1 MDKNETGDDVVVET
15 DEAETSSQ
23 DGTQRGRALVLP
35 DQNLPSKLLLLPI
48 FERPFFPAQVQ
59 PLVIDEAP
67 WKDTFERLAKMKQH
81 LLGLVYAG
89 EREDSGEAEPGDFAS
104 TGCVVRLHN
113 VVGANDKIQFIAQ
126 GMQRFN
132 IDGWLSKKA
141 PFAAEVSY
149 PVERSGSTPE
159 IKAYAMALI
168 QAIKELI
175 PLNPLYNEELKNF
188 LNHFNLNEPSPL
200 ADFAAAITTAPG
212 PDLQQIL
219 DTIPLQKRMER
230 VLVLLHKELEVAR
243 LQAEIRSEVEQKM
256 SKHQREFFLR
266 EELKVIQR
274 ELGISKDDK
283 TSDVDEF
290 RERMTEREPPEH
302 VLRRFEEE
310 LQKLSVLESG
320 SPEYGVTRNYV
331 DWLSSMPWG
340 LHSTDKIDLRRA
352 RKILNR
358 DHSGL
363 DDVKDRILE
372 FLALGAFRGEVAG
385 SILLFV
391 GPPGVGKTSIGKS
404 IAECL
409 GREFY
414 RFSVGGMRD
423 EAEIK
428 GHRRT
433 YIGAMPGKLVQ
444 ALKDVKVENPVIMLD
459 EIDKMGVSY
468 QGDPASAMLEVL
480 DPEQNAE
487 FLDHYLDLRVDLSKV
502 LFVCTANQLD
512 TIPRPLLD
520 RMDVI
525 RLGGYI
531 ASEKLEIAKRHLWPR
546 LLERNGVK
554 SSQVKISDSAIR
566 ALIEGYAREA
576 GVRGLEKLLHRVLR
590 KSVVKLLGKTTSV
603 TISNRNLVEF
613 VGEPPFRVEKR
624 LGGVGVVTGL
634 AWTPLGG
641 ATLPIEA
648 TVVHGRD
655 RGLKL
660 TGQLGKVMR
669 ESAEIAHSFVTTN
682 AARYGV
688 GDEWFMK
695 HGLHLHVPEGAT
707 PKDGPSA
714 GISMTSALL
723 SLALGRPVVK
733 TFAMTGE
740 ITLTGEV
747 LPVGGI
753 REKLIA
759 ARRVGVRDVILPEG
773 NRRDI
778 AELPEHIVE
787 GLGIHH
793 ASRYDDVFEL
803 LFPARKARSGGK
815 RGSSSKGV
823 STRGRKSTGEKATT
837 AGRVSSRARRT
848 STAR

>member
-1 MDKNETGDDVVVET
+1 MDKNGNADDVVVDPTDET
-15 DEAETSSQ
+15 DERPSSAT
-23 DGTQRGRALVLP
+23 GLILP

-67 WKDTFERLAKMKQH
+67 WKETFERLVKMKQH

-89 EREDSGEAEPGDFAS
+89 EQDESDEADPDDFAR

-126 GMQRFN
+126 GMQRFR
-132 IDGWLSKKA
+132 IDGWLSRKA

-149 PVERSGSTPE
+149 PAERSGSTPE

-168 QAIKELI
+168 QSIKELI

-188 LNHFNLNEPSPL
+188 LNHFNLNDPSPL

-212 PDLQQIL
+212 PDLQEIL
-219 DTIPLQKRMER
+219 DTVPLQKRMEK

-290 RERMTEREPPEH
+290 RERMSERHPPDH
-302 VLRRFEEE
+302 VVKRFDEEVH
-310 LQKLSVLESG
+310 KLSVLETG

-331 DWLSSMPWG
+331 DWLSSVPWG
-340 LHSTDKIDLRRA
+340 LHSKDRLDLRRA
-352 RKILNR
+352 RRVLNR
-358 DHSGL
+358 DHAGL

-372 FLALGAFRGEVAG
+372 FLALGAFRGEVSG

-459 EIDKMGVSY
+459 EIDKMGTSF

-480 DPEQNAE
+480 DPEQNGE
-487 FLDHYLDLRVDLSKV
+487 FLDHYLDVRVDLSKV

-531 ASEKLEIAKRHLWPR
+531 ASEKLDIAKKHLWPR

-554 SSQVKISDSAIR
+554 PSQVKISDSAIR
-566 ALIEGYAREA
+566 TLIEGYAREA
-576 GVRGLEKLLHRVLR
+576 GVRSLEKLLHRVLR
-590 KSVVKLLGKTTSV
+590 KSVVKLLGKAKTVSV
-603 TISNRNLVEF
+603 SGKNLVDF

-634 AWTPLGG
+634 AWTAMGG

-648 TVVHGRD
+648 TVVHEKD
-655 RGLKL
+655 RSLKL
-660 TGQLGKVMR
+660 TGQLGKVMT
-669 ESAEIAHSFVTTN
+669 ESAQIAHSFVTTN

-688 GDEWFMK
+688 DEGWFMS
-695 HGLHLHVPEGAT
+695 HALHLHVPEGAT

-723 SLALGRPVVK
+723 SLALNRPVGK

-773 NRRDI
+773 NRRDV
-778 AELPEHIVE
+778 AELPKHIVE

-793 ASRYDDVFEL
+793 AGRYDEVFER
-803 LFPARKARSGGK
+803 LFPAKTASAARGK
-815 RGSSSKGV
+815 RTSK
-823 STRGRKSTGEKATT
+823 RAAAKRAT
-837 AGRVSSRARRT
+837 AKG
-848 STAR
+848 

>member
-1 MDKNETGDDVVVET
+1 MASNKSDEPLIVET
-15 DEAETSSQ
+15 EPEDTGNDQSSS
-23 DGTQRGRALVLP
+23 GTGLILP
-35 DQNLPSKLLLLPI
+35 DQNLPGKLLLLPI

-59 PLVIDEAP
+59 PLVIDEDP
-67 WKDTFERLAKMKQH
+67 WEETFTRLAKMDHH
-81 LLGLVYAG
+81 LLGLCYAG
-89 EREDSGEAEPGDFAS
+89 DQDEQAGASPGDFADI
-104 TGCVVRLHN
+104 GCAVRLHN
-113 VVGANDKIQFIAQ
+113 VVRGNGKIQFIAQ
-126 GMQRFN
+126 GMQRFR
-132 IDGWLSKKA
+132 IDGWLSRSA

-149 PVERSGSTPE
+149 PSERARNTPE

-188 LNHFNLNEPSPL
+188 LNHFNLNDPSPL

-212 PDLQQIL
+212 PELQQIL
-219 DTIPLQKRMER
+219 DTIPVQKRMER

-256 SKHQREFFLR
+256 SRHQREFFLR
-266 EELKVIQR
+266 EELKIIQR
-274 ELGISKDDK
+274 ELGIAKDDR
-283 TSDVDEF
+283 TADIDEF
-290 RERMTEREPPEH
+290 RKRMESRNPPSH
-302 VLRRFEEE
+302 VQKRFDEEII
-310 LQKLSVLESG
+310 KMSILETG

-331 DWLSSMPWG
+331 DWLSAVPWG
-340 LHSTDKIDLRRA
+340 NYSKDKLSLRHA
-352 RKILNR
+352 RTILNR
-358 DHSGL
+358 DHAGL
-363 DDVKDRILE
+363 EDIKERILE
-372 FLALGAFRGEVAG
+372 FLAMGSFRGEISG

-409 GREFY
+409 GRKFY

-444 ALKDVKVENPVIMLD
+444 ALKDVDVSNPVIMLD
-459 EIDKMGVSY
+459 EVDKMGSSF

-480 DPEQNAE
+480 DPEQNSE

-531 ASEKLEIAKRHLWPR
+531 ASEKLEIARQHLWPR
-546 LLERNGVK
+546 LLERNKVK
-554 SSQVKISDSAIR
+554 PGQVKISDSAIKI
-566 ALIEGYAREA
+566 LIEGYAREA

-590 KSVVKLLGKTTSV
+590 KSIVKLLGKATTVSV
-603 TISNRNLVEF
+603 SNRNLVDF
-613 VGEPPFRVEKR
+613 VGEPPFRVEKQ
-624 LGGVGVVTGL
+624 LGGIGVITGL
-634 AWTPLGG
+634 AWTAMGG

-648 TVVHGRD
+648 TAVHSRE
-655 RGLKL
+655 RGLQL
-660 TGQLGKVMR
+660 TGQLGKVMN
-669 ESAEIAHSFVTTN
+669 ESAQIAHSFVTTN
-682 AARYGV
+682 SARYGV
-688 GDEWFMK
+688 RDDWFMQRS
-695 HGLHLHVPEGAT
+695 LHMHVPEGAT

-723 SLALGRPVVK
+723 SLALRKPVRK
-733 TFAMTGE
+733 SLAMTGE

-759 ARRVGVRDVILPEG
+759 ARRIGVKAVILPEG
-773 NRRDI
+773 NRRDV
-778 AELPEHIVE
+778 AELPKHIVA
-787 GLGIHH
+787 GLTVQH
-793 ASRYDDVFEL
+793 ASHYDEVFEI
-803 LFPARKARSGGK
+803 LFASKRK
-815 RGSSSKGV
+815 
-823 STRGRKSTGEKATT
+823 
-837 AGRVSSRARRT
+837 
-848 STAR
+848 

>member
-1 MDKNETGDDVVVET
+1 MARKKRDDSVVVEPEPENGT
-15 DEAETSSQ
+15 DSKKSATGS
-23 DGTQRGRALVLP
+23 GTGLVIP
-35 DQNLPSKLLLLPI
+35 NQNLPSKLLLLPI

-59 PLVIDEAP
+59 PLVIDEEP
-67 WKDTFERLAKMKQH
+67 WEETFSRLAKIDNH
-81 LLGLVYAG
+81 LLGLCYAG
-89 EREDSGEAEPGDFAS
+89 DQDEHASPSTSEFAL
-104 TGCVVRLHN
+104 TGCAVRLHN
-113 VVGANDKIQFIAQ
+113 VVRSNGKIQFIAQ
-126 GMQRFN
+126 GMQRFR
-132 IDGWLSKKA
+132 IEAWMSQKA

-149 PVERSGSTPE
+149 PGDQSRNTPE

-188 LNHFNLNEPSPL
+188 LNHFNLNDPSPL
-200 ADFAAAITTAPG
+200 ADFAAAITTATG
-212 PDLQQIL
+212 PDLQEIL
-219 DTIPLQKRMER
+219 DTIDLQKRMER

-256 SKHQREFFLR
+256 TRHQREFFLR

-274 ELGISKDDK
+274 ELGIAKDDR
-283 TSDVDEF
+283 TADIDEF
-290 RERMTEREPPEH
+290 RQRMDTLHPPEH
-302 VLRRFEEE
+302 VTKRFEEE
-310 LQKLSVLESG
+310 LTKMSILETG

-331 DWLSSMPWG
+331 DWLSSVPWG
-340 LHSTDKIDLRRA
+340 SYSKDKLSLRSA
-352 RKILNR
+352 KTILNR
-358 DHSGL
+358 DHAGL
-363 DDVKDRILE
+363 DDIKERILE
-372 FLALGAFRGEVAG
+372 FLAMGSFRGEISG

-409 GREFY
+409 GRKFY

-433 YIGAMPGKLVQ
+433 YIGAMPGKLIQ
-444 ALKDVKVENPVIMLD
+444 ALKDVEVSNPVIMLD
-459 EIDKMGVSY
+459 EIDKMGSSY

-480 DPEQNAE
+480 DPEQNSE

-512 TIPRPLLD
+512 TIPRALLD

-531 ASEKLEIAKRHLWPR
+531 ASEKLEIARKHLWPR
-546 LLERNGVK
+546 LLERNKVK
-554 SSQVKISDSAIR
+554 TSQVKISDSAIK

-576 GVRGLEKLLHRVLR
+576 GVRSLEKLLHRVLR
-590 KSVVKLLGKTTSV
+590 KSIVQLLGKTKSV
-603 TISNRNLVEF
+603 SISNRNLVDF
-613 VGEPPFRVEKR
+613 VGEPPFRVEKQ
-624 LGGVGVVTGL
+624 LGGVGVITGL
-634 AWTPLGG
+634 AWTAMGG

-648 TVVHGRD
+648 TQVHSRD

-660 TGQLGKVMR
+660 TGQLGKVMN
-669 ESAEIAHSFVTTN
+669 ESAQIAHSYVTTN
-682 AARYGV
+682 AQRYGV
-688 GDEWFMK
+688 EEDWFMTNS
-695 HGLHLHVPEGAT
+695 LHLHVPEGAT

-723 SLALGRPVVK
+723 SLALNKSVKK

-759 ARRVGVRDVILPEG
+759 ARRIGVKELILPEG
-773 NRRDI
+773 NRRDVS
-778 AELPEHIVE
+778 ELPKHIVT
-787 GLGIHH
+787 GLKIHH
-793 ASRYDDVFEL
+793 ASEYDEVFQI
-803 LFPARKARSGGK
+803 LFANRKR
-815 RGSSSKGV
+815 
-823 STRGRKSTGEKATT
+823 
-837 AGRVSSRARRT
+837 
-848 STAR
+848 

>member
-1 MDKNETGDDVVVET
+1 MADNENDDSLVMESDPVDDT
-15 DEAETSSQ
+15 AETSSS
-23 DGTQRGRALVLP
+23 GTGLILP
-35 DQNLPSKLLLLPI
+35 DQNLPGKLLLLPI

-59 PLVIDEAP
+59 PLVIDEDP
-67 WKDTFERLAKMKQH
+67 WEETFSRLAKMDHH
-81 LLGLVYAG
+81 LLGLCYAG
-89 EREDSGEAEPGDFAS
+89 DQDEQANASPSDFAD

-113 VVGANDKIQFIAQ
+113 VVRGNGKIQFIAQ
-126 GMQRFN
+126 GMQRFR
-132 IDGWLSKKA
+132 IDGWLSKQA

-149 PVERSGSTPE
+149 PKEQARNTPE

-188 LNHFNLNEPSPL
+188 LNHFNLNDPSPL

-219 DTIPLQKRMER
+219 DTVSLQKRMER

-274 ELGISKDDK
+274 ELGLAKDDR
-283 TSDVDEF
+283 TSDIDEF
-290 RERMTEREPPEH
+290 RARMEKRQPPEH
-302 VLRRFEEE
+302 VQKRFDEEIN
-310 LQKLSVLESG
+310 KMSILETG

-331 DWLSSMPWG
+331 DWLSAVPWG
-340 LHSTDKIDLRRA
+340 NYSKDKLALRNA
-352 RKILNR
+352 KQVLNR
-358 DHSGL
+358 DHAGL
-363 DDVKDRILE
+363 QDIKERILE
-372 FLALGAFRGEVAG
+372 FLAMGAFRGEISG

-409 GREFY
+409 GRKFY

-433 YIGAMPGKLVQ
+433 YIGAMPGKLIQ
-444 ALKDVKVENPVIMLD
+444 ALKDVDVSNPVIMLD
-459 EIDKMGVSY
+459 EIDKMGSSY

-480 DPEQNAE
+480 DPEQNSE

-531 ASEKLEIAKRHLWPR
+531 ASEKLDIARQHLWPR
-546 LLERNGVK
+546 LLERNNVK
-554 SSQVKISDSAIR
+554 NSQVKISDSAIK

-590 KSVVKLLGKTTSV
+590 KSIVKLLGKTKSV
-603 TISNRNLVEF
+603 SVSNRNLVEF
-613 VGEPPFRVEKR
+613 VGEPPFRVEKQ
-624 LGGVGVVTGL
+624 LGGVGVITGL
-634 AWTPLGG
+634 AWTAMGG

-648 TVVHGRD
+648 TTIHAGD
-655 RGLKL
+655 RALKL
-660 TGQLGKVMR
+660 TGQLGKVMN
-669 ESAEIAHSFVTTN
+669 ESAQIAHSFVTTN
-682 AARYGV
+682 GDRYGV
-688 GDEWFMK
+688 SENWYMK
-695 HGLHLHVPEGAT
+695 NSLHLHVPEGAT

-723 SLALGRPVVK
+723 SLALKKPVKK

-759 ARRVGVRDVILPEG
+759 ARRIGVKEVILPEG
-773 NRRDI
+773 NRRDVS
-778 AELPEHIVE
+778 ELPKHIVS
-787 GLGIHH
+787 GLKIHH
-793 ASRYDDVFEL
+793 AGHYDDVYDI
-803 LFPARKARSGGK
+803 LFKPGK
-815 RGSSSKGV
+815 R
-823 STRGRKSTGEKATT
+823 R
-837 AGRVSSRARRT
+837 
-848 STAR
+848 

>member
-1 MDKNETGDDVVVET
+1 MASKKS
-15 DEAETSSQ
+15 DEALIVESEQADSGDKQTST
-23 DGTQRGRALVLP
+23 GTGLIVP
-35 DQNLPSKLLLLPI
+35 EQNLPGKLLLLPI

-59 PLVIDEAP
+59 PLIIDESP
-67 WKDTFERLAKMKQH
+67 WEETFGRLAKMDHH
-81 LLGLVYAG
+81 LLGLCYAG
-89 EREDSGEAEPGDFAS
+89 DQDEQASASPEDFAD

-113 VVGANDKIQFIAQ
+113 VVRGNGKIQFIAQ
-126 GMQRFN
+126 GMQRFR
-132 IDGWLSKKA
+132 IDGWISRTA

-149 PVERSGSTPE
+149 PNERTQNTPE

-188 LNHFNLNEPSPL
+188 LNHFNLNDPSPL

-219 DTIPLQKRMER
+219 DTVSLQKRMER

-274 ELGISKDDK
+274 ELGIAKDDR
-283 TSDVDEF
+283 TSDIDEF
-290 RERMTEREPPEH
+290 RDRMEKRNPPEH
-302 VLRRFEEE
+302 VLKRFDEEIN
-310 LQKLSVLESG
+310 KMSILETG
-320 SPEYGVTRNYV
+320 SPEYGVTRNYL
-331 DWLSSMPWG
+331 DWLSAVPWG
-340 LHSTDKIDLRRA
+340 TYSKDKLSLRHA
-352 RKILNR
+352 KTVLNR
-358 DHSGL
+358 DHAGL
-363 DDVKDRILE
+363 DDIKERILE
-372 FLALGAFRGEVAG
+372 FLAMGSFRGEISG

-409 GREFY
+409 GRKFY

-444 ALKDVKVENPVIMLD
+444 ALKDVDVSNPVIMLD
-459 EIDKMGVSY
+459 EIDKMGNSY

-480 DPEQNAE
+480 DPEQNSE
-487 FLDHYLDLRVDLSKV
+487 FLDHYLDVRVDLSKV

-531 ASEKLEIAKRHLWPR
+531 ASEKLEIARKHLWPR
-546 LLERNGVK
+546 LLERNNVK
-554 SSQVKISDSAIR
+554 NSQVKISDSAIK

-576 GVRGLEKLLHRVLR
+576 GVRSLEKLLHRVLR
-590 KSVVKLLGKTTSV
+590 KSIVKLLGKATSV
-603 TISNRNLVEF
+603 SISNRNLVDF
-613 VGEPPFRVEKR
+613 VGEPPFRVEKQ
-624 LGGVGVVTGL
+624 LGGVGVITGL
-634 AWTPLGG
+634 AWTAMGG

-648 TVVHGRD
+648 TSVHEGE

-660 TGQLGKVMR
+660 TGQLGKVMN
-669 ESAEIAHSFVTTN
+669 ESAQIAHSYVTTN
-682 AARYGV
+682 AERYGV
-688 GDEWFMK
+688 DKDWFMK
-695 HGLHLHVPEGAT
+695 HSLHLHVPEGAT

-714 GISMTSALL
+714 GISITSALL
-723 SLALGRPVVK
+723 SLALNKPVRK
-733 TFAMTGE
+733 SFAMTGE

-759 ARRVGVRDVILPEG
+759 ARRIGVKQIILPEG
-773 NRRDI
+773 NRRDVS
-778 AELPEHIVE
+778 ELPEHIVK
-787 GLGIHH
+787 GLDIQH
-793 ASRYDDVFEL
+793 AGHYDDVFEI
-803 LFPARKARSGGK
+803 LFKNNRRK
-815 RGSSSKGV
+815 
-823 STRGRKSTGEKATT
+823 
-837 AGRVSSRARRT
+837 
-848 STAR
+848 

>member
-1 MDKNETGDDVVVET
+1 MTMAMKESDDSILVDVEE
-15 DEAETSSQ
+15 DSDGESLTSGS
-23 DGTQRGRALVLP
+23 TNLVLP
-35 DQNLPSKLLLLPI
+35 DQNLPDKLLLLPI

-59 PLVIDEAP
+59 PLVIDEDP
-67 WKDTFERLAKMKQH
+67 WEETFARLAKMDQH
-81 LLGLVYAG
+81 TLGLCYAG
-89 EREDSGEAEPGDFAS
+89 DQDDEANASSTDFAD

-113 VVGANDKIQFIAQ
+113 VVRGNGKIQFIAQ
-126 GMQRFN
+126 GLQRFR
-132 IDGWLSKKA
+132 IDSWINTKA

-149 PVERSGSTPE
+149 PAERTGNTPE

-188 LNHFNLNEPSPL
+188 LNHFNLNDPSPL

-212 PDLQQIL
+212 PDLQLIL
-219 DTIPLQKRMER
+219 DTLKLQKRMER

-266 EELKVIQR
+266 EELKIIQR

-283 TSDVDEF
+283 TSDIDEF
-290 RERMTEREPPEH
+290 IARMETRDPPEH
-302 VLRRFEEE
+302 VLKRFDDEIN
-310 LQKLSVLESG
+310 KMSVLETG

-331 DWLSSMPWG
+331 DWLSSVPWG
-340 LHSTDKIDLRRA
+340 VFSKDKLSLRSA
-352 RKILNR
+352 KQILNR
-358 DHSGL
+358 DHAGL
-363 DDVKDRILE
+363 TDIKERILE
-372 FLALGAFRGEVAG
+372 FLAMGSFRGEISG

-409 GREFY
+409 GRKFY

-444 ALKDVKVENPVIMLD
+444 ALKDVDVSNPVIMLD
-459 EIDKMGVSY
+459 EIDKMGTSY

-480 DPEQNAE
+480 DPEQNSE
-487 FLDHYLDLRVDLSKV
+487 FLDHYLDVRVDLSKV

-520 RMDVI
+520 RMDII

-531 ASEKLEIAKRHLWPR
+531 ASEKLDIAKQHLWPR
-546 LLERNGVK
+546 LLERNKVK
-554 SSQVKISDSAIR
+554 SSQVKISDSAIK

-576 GVRGLEKLLHRVLR
+576 GVRSLEKLLHRVLR
-590 KSVVKLLGKTTSV
+590 KSIVQLLGKAKSV
-603 TISNRNLVEF
+603 SVSGRNLKEF
-613 VGEPPFRVEKR
+613 VGEPPFRAEKQ
-624 LGGVGVVTGL
+624 LGGVGVITGL
-634 AWTPLGG
+634 AWTAMGG

-648 TVVHGRD
+648 TRVHGQD
-655 RGLKL
+655 RHLKL
-660 TGQLGKVMR
+660 TGQLGKVMN
-669 ESAEIAHSFVTTN
+669 ESAQIAHSYVTTN
-682 AARYGV
+682 GKRFGV
-688 GDEWFMK
+688 KDDWFLK
-695 HGLHLHVPEGAT
+695 NSLHLHVPEGAT

-723 SLALGRPVVK
+723 SLALKKSVRK
-733 TFAMTGE
+733 SIAMTGE

-759 ARRVGVRDVILPEG
+759 ARRIGISEVILPEG
-773 NRRDI
+773 NRRDV
-778 AELPEHIVE
+778 AELPKHIVK
-787 GLGIHH
+787 GLKIHH
-793 ASRYDDVFEL
+793 ASRYDDVYKI
-803 LFPARKARSGGK
+803 LFA
-815 RGSSSKGV
+815 
-823 STRGRKSTGEKATT
+823 
-837 AGRVSSRARRT
+837 
-848 STAR
+848 

>member
-1 MDKNETGDDVVVET
+1 M
-15 DEAETSSQ
+15 
-23 DGTQRGRALVLP
+23 
-35 DQNLPSKLLLLPI
+35 
-48 FERPFFPAQVQ
+48 Q
-59 PLVIDEAP
+59 PLVIDEEP
-67 WKDTFERLAKMKQH
+67 WKETFERLAKMKQH
-81 LLGLVYAG
+81 FLGLVYAG
-89 EREDSGEAEPGDFAS
+89 EHDESREAVPDDFS
-104 TGCVVRLHN
+104 RTGCVVRLHN

-126 GMQRFN
+126 GMQRFR
-132 IDGWLSKKA
+132 IETWHSESA

-149 PVERSGSTPE
+149 PAERSGNAPE

-168 QAIKELI
+168 QSIKELI

-188 LNHFNLNEPSPL
+188 LNHFNLNDPSPL
-200 ADFAAAITTAPG
+200 ADFAAAITTASG

-219 DTIPLQKRMER
+219 DTVPLQKRMER
-230 VLVLLHKELEVAR
+230 VLILLHKELEVAR

-274 ELGISKDDK
+274 ELGIAKDDK

-290 RERMTEREPPEH
+290 RERMSERHPPEH
-302 VLRRFEEE
+302 VMKRFDEEI
-310 LQKLSVLESG
+310 QKLTVLESG

-331 DWLSSMPWG
+331 DWLSVMPWG
-340 LHSTDKIDLRRA
+340 LHSSDKLNLRRA
-352 RKILNR
+352 KKILDR
-358 DHSGL
+358 DHAGL
-363 DDVKDRILE
+363 DDIKERILE
-372 FLALGAFRGEVAG
+372 FLAMGAFRGEVSG

-459 EIDKMGVSY
+459 EVDKMGSSY

-480 DPEQNAE
+480 DPEQNGE
-487 FLDHYLDLRVDLSKV
+487 FLDHYLDVRVDLSKV

-531 ASEKLEIAKRHLWPR
+531 ASEKLDIARDHLWPR
-546 LLERNGVK
+546 LLERNNVK
-554 SSQVKISDSAIR
+554 PSQVKISDSAIR
-566 ALIEGYAREA
+566 TLIEGYAREA
-576 GVRGLEKLLHRVLR
+576 GVRSLEKLLHRVLR
-590 KSVVKLLGKTTSV
+590 KSVVKLLGKTRTVSV
-603 TISNRNLVEF
+603 SGRNLVEF
-613 VGEPPFRVEKR
+613 VGEPPFRLEKQ
-624 LGGVGVVTGL
+624 LGGVGIVTGL

-648 TVVHGRD
+648 TRVHSRD

-660 TGQLGKVMR
+660 TGQLGKVMN
-669 ESAEIAHSFVTTN
+669 ESAQIAHSYVTTN
-682 AARYGV
+682 ATRFGV
-688 GDEWFMK
+688 TDEWFMK
-695 HGLHLHVPEGAT
+695 NSLHLHVPEGAT

-723 SLALGRPVVK
+723 SRALDRPVRK
-733 TFAMTGE
+733 TLAMTGE

-747 LPVGGI
+747 LPVGGV

-759 ARRVGVRDVILPEG
+759 ARRVGVREVILPDG
-773 NRRDI
+773 NRRDV
-778 AELPEHIVE
+778 AELPKHIVE
-787 GLGIHH
+787 GLEIHH
-793 ASRYDDVFEL
+793 ASRYEEVFEWV
-803 LFPARKARSGGK
+803 FPAPGERRAKRAGGGAAKKAGAAKGK
-815 RGSSSKGV
+815 
-823 STRGRKSTGEKATT
+823 KA
-837 AGRVSSRARRT
+837 SARRT
-848 STAR
+848 AR

>member
-1 MDKNETGDDVVVET
+1 MARKKRDETIDDSVVA
-15 DEAETSSQ
+15 DTSSEGSNS
-23 DGTQRGRALVLP
+23 GTELVVP
-35 DQNLPSKLLLLPI
+35 AQNLPAKLLLLPI

-59 PLVIDEAP
+59 PLVIDEDP
-67 WKDTFERLAKMKQH
+67 WEETFALLTKMDQPH
-81 LLGLVYAG
+81 LGLCYAG
-89 EREDSGEAEPGDFAS
+89 DQDEQDKASPDDFAS

-113 VVGANDKIQFIAQ
+113 VVRGNGKIQFIAQ
-126 GMQRFN
+126 GMQRFKLEKWIN
-132 IDGWLSKKA
+132 GQA
-141 PFAAEVSY
+141 PFSASVSY
-149 PVERSGSTPE
+149 PVDHTRNTPE

-188 LNHFNLNEPSPL
+188 LNHFNLNDPSPL
-200 ADFAAAITTAPG
+200 ADFAAAITTAQG
-212 PDLQQIL
+212 PDLQHIL
-219 DTIPLQKRMER
+219 DTVDLQKRMEL

-256 SKHQREFFLR
+256 SRHQREFFLR

-274 ELGISKDDK
+274 ELGIAKDDR
-283 TSDVDEF
+283 TADIDEF
-290 RERMTEREPPEH
+290 RSRMAKRNPPEH
-302 VLRRFEEE
+302 VIKRFDDEIN
-310 LQKLSVLESG
+310 KMSILETG

-340 LHSTDKIDLRRA
+340 TYSKDKLSLRTA
-352 RKILNR
+352 KTVLNR
-358 DHSGL
+358 DHAGL
-363 DDVKDRILE
+363 DDIKERILE
-372 FLALGAFRGEVAG
+372 FLAMGSFRGEISG

-409 GREFY
+409 GRKFY

-444 ALKDVKVENPVIMLD
+444 ALKDVDVANPVIMLD
-459 EIDKMGVSY
+459 EIDKMGSSY

-480 DPEQNAE
+480 DPEQNSE

-531 ASEKLEIAKRHLWPR
+531 ASEKLEIAKQHLWPR
-546 LLERNGVK
+546 LLERNNVK
-554 SSQVKISDSAIR
+554 SSQVKISDSAIKV
-566 ALIEGYAREA
+566 LIEGYAREA
-576 GVRGLEKLLHRVLR
+576 GVRSLEKLLHRVLR
-590 KSVVKLLGKTTSV
+590 KSIVKLLGKSKSV
-603 TISNRNLVEF
+603 SISGRNLVEF
-613 VGEPPFRVEKR
+613 VGEPPFRTEKQ
-624 LGGVGVVTGL
+624 LGGVGVITGL
-634 AWTPLGG
+634 AWTAMGG

-648 TVVHGRD
+648 TTVHSRD

-660 TGQLGKVMR
+660 TGQLGKVMN
-669 ESAEIAHSFVTTN
+669 ESAQIAHSYVTTN
-682 AARYGV
+682 ASEFGV
-688 GDEWFMK
+688 DPDWFMQNS
-695 HGLHLHVPEGAT
+695 LHLHVPEGAT

-723 SLALGRPVVK
+723 SLALNRSVKK

-740 ITLTGEV
+740 ITLTGEA
-747 LPVGGI
+747 GGVFYI
-753 REKLIA
+753 VFPHK
-759 ARRVGVRDVILPEG
+759 RR
-773 NRRDI
+773 
-778 AELPEHIVE
+778 
-787 GLGIHH
+787 
-793 ASRYDDVFEL
+793 
-803 LFPARKARSGGK
+803 
-815 RGSSSKGV
+815 
-823 STRGRKSTGEKATT
+823 
-837 AGRVSSRARRT
+837 
-848 STAR
+848 